1 MEKKNLSLPD
11 GDVTLS
17 NSKHH
22 KAHKALIEAISGIYS
37 HIDRE
42 VNLSN
47 LKGYWVSSK
56 AKESKG

>member
-11 GDVTLS
+11 GDTRLS
-17 NSKHH
+17 NSEH
-22 KAHKALIEAISGIYS
+22 HKALIEAISGIYS

-56 AKESKG
+56 AKESKGN

>member
-17 NSKHH
+17 NSKH
-22 KAHKALIEAISGIYS
+22 HKALIEAISGIYS